1 MKPMTSNNSKSSS
14 SQVMTMNPHLKRMS
28 LLLVIA
34 ATYLIVF
41 KDTKI
46 LRILVPDNFTA
57 TSKQTVRRKDNNP
70 SQSASILRRFDSA
83 DADARGE
90 PYLNRWQRRFSTPT
104 SINNGTNNHATN
116 QGAYFFF
123 KHMRK
128 AGGTSLR
135 SYFRDVFQYH
145 GVNCTRDDYGSI
157 KKRGKVPEILYVEH
171 EFQTMDS
178 ECPLHDPRWERSLR
192 VVTLRHPI
200 ERHMSE
206 FFFSGPG
213 TKFYIDRQQLYTNE
227 TYTKQLSTFL
237 NEQVPLWIKQEGG
250 GKTFLDRYGE
260 MDGRLNMYF
269 GRFYTNNF
277 QLRAMAGCS
286 SSDCLQRRHAGNLTP
301 KFEEEMAKLHP
312 LRNKNTTMYSTSVP
326 LCTQYFHKDHG
337 LYDPCAKGR
346 MQQDEC
352 KLGCDG
358 PCFYPSVAWGPLD
371 RSDVARALS
380 ALEAFDIVLLTETF
394 DDPDQSA
401 FLADVLGVP
410 RDAEFALTN
419 HNVTNYVVQ
428 KRNKHEKTHFYRDLL
443 AKLSPRSLEML
454 MVESELEVE
463 LYERAVEVNSRMTK
477 EWKRETNWK
486 ERP

>member
-1 MKPMTSNNSKSSS
+1 MKPIQGSDGKPSLRM
-14 SQVMTMNPHLKRMS
+14 MMNPHLKRMS
-28 LLLVIA
+28 TFLAIA
-34 ATYLIVF
+34 AAYLIVF

-46 LRILVPDNFTA
+46 LRILPDYFTA
-57 TSKQTVRRKDNNP
+57 ASKQTVRRKAD
-70 SQSASILRRFDSA
+70 SQHWSDSTTSVLVA
-83 DADARGE
+83 NDANDRE
-90 PYLNRWQRRFSTPT
+90 PYLNRWQRRFA
-104 SINNGTNNHATN
+104 SINNTNATSE
-116 QGAYFFF
+116 GAYFFF

-145 GVNCTRDDYGSI
+145 GVSCTRDDYGRM
-157 KKRGKVPEILYVEH
+157 KKRGKAPEILYVEH

-213 TKFYIDRQQLYTNE
+213 TKVHIDRQQLYTNK
-227 TYTKQLSTFL
+227 TYTKHLSTFL
-237 NEQVPLWIKQEGG
+237 NENIPLWMNEEGG
-250 GKTFLDRYGE
+250 GRSFLDRYGE
-260 MDGRLNMYF
+260 MEGRVNMYF

-277 QLRAMAGCS
+277 QLRALAGCS
-286 SSDCLQRRHAGNLTP
+286 SPDCLQRRHAGKLTP
-301 KFEEEMAKLHP
+301 QFQQEMTRLHP
-312 LRNKNTTMYSTSVP
+312 ITNENTTMYSSSVP
-326 LCTQYFHKDHG
+326 LCTQYFHKDHA

-346 MQQDEC
+346 TKRDEC
-352 KLGCDG
+352 ELGCDG

-371 RSDVARALS
+371 RSDVARAVS
-380 ALEAFDIVLLTETF
+380 ALEAFDAVLLTETF

-419 HNVTNYVVQ
+419 HNVTNYVVH
-428 KRNKHEKTHFYRDLL
+428 KTNKHEKTHFYRDLL
-443 AKLSPRSLEML
+443 SKLSPGSLEML
-454 MVESELEVE
+454 LAENDLEIE
-463 LYERAVEVNSRMTK
+463 FFERAVEVNERKTN
-477 EWKRETNWK
+477 EWKRETRWQGT
-486 ERP
+486 

>member
-1 MKPMTSNNSKSSS
+1 
-14 SQVMTMNPHLKRMS
+14 
-28 LLLVIA
+28 
-34 ATYLIVF
+34 
-41 KDTKI
+41 
-46 LRILVPDNFTA
+46 
-57 TSKQTVRRKDNNP
+57 
-70 SQSASILRRFDSA
+70 
-83 DADARGE
+83 
-90 PYLNRWQRRFSTPT
+90 
-104 SINNGTNNHATN
+104 
-116 QGAYFFF
+116 
-123 KHMRK
+123 
-128 AGGTSLR
+128 
-135 SYFRDVFQYH
+135 
-145 GVNCTRDDYGSI
+145 
-157 KKRGKVPEILYVEH
+157 
-171 EFQTMDS
+171 MDS

-463 LYERAVEVNSRMTK
+463 FYERAVEVNSRMTK